1 MIDLRVEVGLVLH
14 PMLRDVVSARVIG
27 RADSFRLILLLL
39 REQLLLTVALLPN
52 SNEVLLDTIALPH
65 LGLLLLLLLMK
76 MMIDQRTTFSIFK
89 LEVNKAITTGEQH
102 IILIS

>member
-1 MIDLRVEVGLVLH
+1 M
-14 PMLRDVVSARVIG
+14 
-27 RADSFRLILLLL
+27 LL

-52 SNEVLLDTIALPH
+52 SNKVLLDTIALPQ

-89 LEVNKAITTGEQH
+89 LEVNKAIATGEQH